1 MSYVSIVMEGRGRE
15 TVKTREKGNLE
26 NQDTDSGKEDDKNI
40 KQGILKQFLKAYKC
54 LTYT

>member
-1 MSYVSIVMEGRGRE
+1 MSCVGVIMEGRGRQ
-15 TVKTREKGNLE
+15 TVKIREKGNLE
-26 NQDTDSGKEDDKNI
+26 NQDSDSGKEYDNI

>member
-1 MSYVSIVMEGRGRE
+1 MSCVGVVMEGRGRE
-15 TVKTREKGNLE
+15 TVMIRERGNLE
-26 NQDTDSGKEDDKNI
+26 NQGTASGTEYDKNI